1 MLDGRIGGIDVPG
14 PTAWTEAIFPHDLT
28 MGIHVNTNC
37 YSHDTIGVKR
47 MVHAHAQFAQSWTRG
62 FLARV
67 PGLDGWKVSYSLSRL
82 GRTQLGRSA
91 H

>member
-1 MLDGRIGGIDVPG
+1 MCLDQRPGRRPSYHMTLQWAMV
-14 PTAWTEAIFPHDLT
+14 F
-28 MGIHVNTNC
+28 HVNTNC

-67 PGLDGWKVSYSLSRL
+67 LGLDGWKVSYSLSRL